1 MGNVLKADRL
11 TKRFGD
17 LLVIDNW
24 SLELK
29 EGEKIVLLGPSGCGK
44 TTFFRI
50 VSGLERQSEGKV
62 ETFVDKIGYVFQE
75 PRLLPWRT
83 VYDNLKIILDDEK
96 KIKQIIGMMGLE
108 GFEILLPSKLS
119 GGMKQR
125 VNIARS
131 LLVEPQIL
139 LMDEPFTSLDL
150 NIKLSIIKDMEKMW
164 KKTYF
169 SILMVTHD
177 IKEALMLGNKVVIL
191 SQRPSRIL
199 KVFDIDLS
207 EEEKNIYDK
216 SFLELESQITKFVM
230 SQSEEVMV

>member
-1 MGNVLKADRL
+1 NVLKVDRL

-24 SLELK
+24 SLELQ

-50 VSGLERQSEGKV
+50 ISGLERQSEGTV
-62 ETFVDKIGYVFQE
+62 ETFVEKMGYVFQE

-96 KIKQIIGMMGLE
+96 KIKQIISMISLE
-108 GFEILLPSKLS
+108 GFENLLPSKLS

-150 NIKLSIIKDMEKMW
+150 NIKLSIIKDIEKMW
-164 KKTYF
+164 KKSYF
-169 SILMVTHD
+169 SILLVTHD

-199 KVFDIDLS
+199 NVFTINLS